1 MKKIVSAIS
10 AAALTL
16 SGIAAAVPTAQAA
29 DSIENIVLLGDSI
42 TSGYGLAESEYA
54 YGEILADYLGAKVDN
69 YAQPG
74 AESGDLKNLV
84 SSNKEVDASLKDAD
98 LVVISIGANDM
109 MHFASNR
116 LLTVAKGAG
125 CLKDEY
131 ADAVVPE
138 DPTLS
143 DVKNM
148 IDKAKIKAFTSD
160 LSNMITVSTEL
171 SKLSNDLGITSAN
184 KNASRYKRVIE
195 TEVIPNITDTISKIR
210 ELNPDA
216 EIMVETVYNP
226 IVFEPTYFEKT
237 YDSSYRSLLDNLV
250 VKFDSVLT
258 SFSTQ
263 LSECAAANDATLI
276 DVYTTFDSLD
286 LSGARHTWYFD
297 KMQDKN
303 IDIHPNQAGNIA
315 IAADILNTLSIEG
328 KIKLHDDNGALNT
341 AYNSLPNKDS
351 YPAGALETLKAV
363 LGDPSKA
370 APAPAEYVLGDFNE
384 DNMVDAN
391 DASGILEAYA
401 LLSTDS
407 TKSLTDEQKLSGDV
421 NKDKLVDSN
430 DASIILSFYAATST
444 GYSKSIEDFVKEN

>member
-1 MKKIVSAIS
+1 MKKIISAVS

-29 DSIENIVLLGDSI
+29 DSVENIVLLGDSI
-42 TSGYGLAESEYA
+42 TSGDGLADSEYA
-54 YGEILADYLGAKVDN
+54 YGELLADYLGAKVDN
-69 YAQPG
+69 FAASG
-74 AESGDLKNLV
+74 AESGDLKELV
-84 SSNKEVDASLKDAD
+84 STDKVSKALSDAD
-98 LVVISIGANDM
+98 VVVISIGANDM
-109 MHFASNR
+109 MHYASNA
-116 LLTVAKGAG
+116 LLQVAKAAN

-131 ADAVVPE
+131 ASAVIPDA
-138 DPTLS
+138 PTLG

-148 IDKAKIKAFTSD
+148 IDKTKLKTFASD
-160 LSNMITVSTEL
+160 LTNKITISTEL
-171 SKLSNDLGITSAN
+171 SRLTNNIGMTSDN
-184 KNASRYKRVIE
+184 KNASKYDRVIE
-195 TEVIPNITDTISKIR
+195 TKTIPNITATVTRIK

-216 EIMVETVYNP
+216 EIILETVYNP
-226 IVFEPTYFEKT
+226 LVFEPTYFEKT
-237 YDSSYRSLLDNLV
+237 YDSTYRTLLDNLV

-258 SFSTQ
+258 SYSVQ
-263 LSECAAANDATLI
+263 LSGCAMENGAKVA
-276 DVYTTFDSLD
+276 DVYTVFDSLD
-286 LSGARHTWYFD
+286 LNGARYTWYFD

-315 IAADILNTLSIEG
+315 IAAEIINMLSTEG
-328 KIKLHDDNGALNT
+328 KVTLHDDNGALST

-351 YPAGALETLKAV
+351 YPAGALATLKKV

-370 APAPAEYVLGDFNE
+370 PATYMLGDFNE
-384 DNMVDAN
+384 DKMVDAN

-407 TKSLTDEQKLSGDV
+407 TKSLTDAQKLSGDV
-421 NKDKLVDSN
+421 NTDKLVDSN